1 MFSERLLASLPAT
14 PHLQAAPSLQLEC
27 RELHSIPIISTARAW
42 LSMPSPSLPKAPR
55 TCPPAPPSSE
65 YSAPASPSPPPTA
78 RRRAGVG
85 SPCAGRR
92 GAPRPVGAP
101 ELGLQ
106 PPQQPCG
113 RLLLTHHLQPLPG
126 VRLRRDQALSSHCKP
141 RPSREAG
148 GTLASLHYT
157 GRKSYPPPSTL
168 AHSCR
173 SSVLSRPSPP
183 QSSTALLQ
191 VPSRAAPV
199 ALLPP

>member
-1 MFSERLLASLPAT
+1 VQEDEEHLDLSVGLSLASSHLSSRAT
-14 PHLQAAPSLQLEC
+14 SSSCLTTSSL
-27 RELHSIPIISTARAW
+27 
-42 LSMPSPSLPKAPR
+42 SLV
-55 TCPPAPPSSE
+55 S
-65 YSAPASPSPPPTA
+65 
-78 RRRAGVG
+78 GW
-85 SPCAGRR
+85 
-92 GAPRPVGAP
+92 
-101 ELGLQ
+101 
-106 PPQQPCG
+106 
-113 RLLLTHHLQPLPG
+113 
-126 VRLRRDQALSSHCKP
+126 RRDQALSSHCKP

-191 VPSRAAPV
+191 VPPRAAPV